1 MCGGV
6 RMPIKI
12 PDKLPAAKTLKDE
25 RIFVMTEK
33 RASSQ
38 DIRPL
43 KIAILNIMPTKI
55 VTETQ
60 LLRLLG
66 NSPIQV
72 DVDLLKTKTYESKNT
87 AREHLETFY
96 KVFDDVK
103 DQKYDGL
110 IITGAPVE
118 IMDFGDVEY
127 WQELCDIMEWSKT
140 HVTSTLH
147 ICWGAQAGLYYHFG
161 VEKELLPKKLSG
173 VYNHKVKKKNTKLLR
188 GFDDEFFAPHSRYTK
203 SVSEQIK
210 NNENLDVLAE
220 SKEAGELLISS
231 KDRKMLFITGHMEYD
246 PETLATEYFRDV
258 DKGINPDVPEN
269 YFPGNDPKKTPIV
282 KWRSAATLLFSN
294 WINYYLY
301 QETPYNIND
310 VGTKVKK

>member
-1 MCGGV
+1 
-6 RMPIKI
+6 MPIKI

-87 AREHLETFY
+87 AREHLTAFY
-96 KVFDDVK
+96 KVFDDIK
-103 DQKYDGL
+103 NQKYDGL

-118 IMDFGDVEY
+118 IMEFDDVEY

-147 ICWGAQAGLYYHFG
+147 ICWGAQAGLFYHFG
-161 VEKELLPKKLSG
+161 IEKELLPKKLSG

-210 NNENLDVLAE
+210 NNDELDVLAE
-220 SKEAGELLISS
+220 SKEAGELIISS

-246 PETLATEYFRDV
+246 AETLATEYFRDV

-269 YFPGNDPKKTPIV
+269 YFPGNDPKKAPVV

-301 QETPYNIND
+301 QETPYDINE
-310 VGTKVKK
+310 VGNKVKK

>member
-1 MCGGV
+1 
-6 RMPIKI
+6 MPIKI

-87 AREHLETFY
+87 AREHLEAFY

-103 DQKYDGL
+103 DQKYDVL

-188 GFDDEFFAPHSRYTK
+188 GFDDEFYAPHSRYTK

-210 NNENLDVLAE
+210 NNENLDILAE

-246 PETLATEYFRDV
+246 ADTLATEYFRDV

-269 YFPGNDPKKTPIV
+269 YFPGNDPKKAPVV

-310 VGTKVKK
+310 VGTKAKK

>member
-1 MCGGV
+1 
-6 RMPIKI
+6 MPIKI

>member
-1 MCGGV
+1 
-6 RMPIKI
+6 MPIKI

-87 AREHLETFY
+87 AREHLTAFY
-96 KVFDDVK
+96 KVFDDIK

-118 IMDFGDVEY
+118 IMEFNDVEY
-127 WQELCDIMEWSKT
+127 WQELCNIMEWSKT

-147 ICWGAQAGLYYHFG
+147 ICWGAQAGLYYHYG
-161 VEKELLPKKLSG
+161 IEKELLPKKLSG
-173 VYNHKVKKKNTKLLR
+173 VYNHKVKKKNVKLLR

-210 NNENLDVLAE
+210 NNENLDILAE

-246 PETLATEYFRDV
+246 ADTLATEYFRDV
-258 DKGINPDVPEN
+258 NKGINPCVPEN
-269 YFPGNDPKKTPIV
+269 YFPGNDPKKSPIV

-301 QETPYNIND
+301 QETPYDINQ
-310 VGTKVKK
+310 VGNKSKK

>member
-1 MCGGV
+1 
-6 RMPIKI
+6 MPIKI

-87 AREHLETFY
+87 AREHLTAFY
-96 KVFDDVK
+96 KVFDDIK

-118 IMDFGDVEY
+118 IMEFNDVEY
-127 WQELCDIMEWSKT
+127 WQELCNIMEWSKT

-147 ICWGAQAGLYYHFG
+147 ICWGAQAGLYYHYG
-161 VEKELLPKKLSG
+161 IEKELLPKKLSG
-173 VYNHKVKKKNTKLLR
+173 VYNHKVKKKNVKLLR

-203 SVSEQIK
+203 SVSKQIK
-210 NNENLDVLAE
+210 NNENLDILAE

-246 PETLATEYFRDV
+246 ADTLATEYFRDV
-258 DKGINPDVPEN
+258 NKGINPCVPEN
-269 YFPGNDPKKTPIV
+269 YFPGNDPKKSPVV

-301 QETPYNIND
+301 QETPYDINQ
-310 VGTKVKK
+310 VGNKSKK

>member
-1 MCGGV
+1 
-6 RMPIKI
+6 MPIKI

-87 AREHLETFY
+87 AREHLAAFY
-96 KVFDDVK
+96 KVFDDIK

-118 IMDFGDVEY
+118 IMDFDDVEY
-127 WQELCDIMEWSKT
+127 WQELCDIITRYDHKMSE
-140 HVTSTLH
+140 
-147 ICWGAQAGLYYHFG
+147 GLSYLRLYKLYMR
-161 VEKELLPKKLSG
+161 EKEYYLS
-173 VYNHKVKKKNTKLLR
+173 KLLC
-188 GFDDEFFAPHSRYTK
+188 
-203 SVSEQIK
+203 
-210 NNENLDVLAE
+210 
-220 SKEAGELLISS
+220 
-231 KDRKMLFITGHMEYD
+231 RKEYD
-246 PETLATEYFRDV
+246 LLKESV
-258 DKGINPDVPEN
+258 
-269 YFPGNDPKKTPIV
+269 V
-282 KWRSAATLLFSN
+282 KEIF
-294 WINYYLY
+294 
-301 QETPYNIND
+301 
-310 VGTKVKK
+310 GK

>member
-1 MCGGV
+1 
-6 RMPIKI
+6 MPIKI

-87 AREHLETFY
+87 AREHLAAFY
-96 KVFDDVK
+96 KVFDDIK

-118 IMDFGDVEY
+118 IMEFDNVEY
-127 WQELCDIMEWSKT
+127 WQELCEIMEWSKT

-147 ICWGAQAGLYYHFG
+147 ICWGAQAGLFYHFG
-161 VEKELLPKKLSG
+161 IEKELLPKKLSG

-246 PETLATEYFRDV
+246 ADTLATEYFRDV

-269 YFPGNDPKKTPIV
+269 YFPGNDPKKAPIV

-301 QETPYNIND
+301 QETPYDINE
-310 VGTKVKK
+310 VGKNVKK

>member
-1 MCGGV
+1 
-6 RMPIKI
+6 MPIKI

-87 AREHLETFY
+87 AREHLEAFY

-103 DQKYDGL
+103 GQKYDGL

-210 NNENLDVLAE
+210 SNENLDVLAE

-269 YFPGNDPKKTPIV
+269 YFPGNDPKKAPVV

-310 VGTKVKK
+310 VGTKAKK

>member
-1 MCGGV
+1 
-6 RMPIKI
+6 MPIKI

-87 AREHLETFY
+87 AREHLAAFY
-96 KVFDDVK
+96 KVFDDIK

-210 NNENLDVLAE
+210 SNENLDILAE

-246 PETLATEYFRDV
+246 ADTLATEYFRDV

-269 YFPGNDPKKTPIV
+269 YFPGNDPKKAPVV

-301 QETPYNIND
+301 QETPYDINE
-310 VGTKVKK
+310 VGKK

>member
-1 MCGGV
+1 
-6 RMPIKI
+6 MPIKI

-33 RASSQ
+33 RAASQ

-55 VTETQ
+55 TTETQ

-72 DVDLLKTKTYESKNT
+72 DVDLLKTQTYEPKNT
-87 AREHLETFY
+87 SNEHLSAFY
-96 KVFDDVK
+96 KVFDDIK
-103 DQKYDGL
+103 DKKYDGL

-118 IMDFGDVEY
+118 IMNFEDVEY
-127 WQELCDIMEWSKT
+127 WDELCEIMEWSKT

-161 VEKELLPKKLSG
+161 IDKELLPKKISG
-173 VYNHKVKKKNTKLLR
+173 VYNHKIKKRNVKLLR
-188 GFDDEFFAPHSRYTK
+188 GFDDEFYAPHSRYTK

-210 NNENLDVLAE
+210 ANEKLDVLAE

-246 PETLATEYFRDV
+246 AETLASEYFRDV
-258 DKGINPDVPEN
+258 NKGINPDVPEN
-269 YFPGNDPKKTPIV
+269 YFPGNDPKKAPIV

-301 QETPYNIND
+301 QETPYDISK
-310 VGTKVKK
+310 VGDKLKK

>member
-1 MCGGV
+1 
-6 RMPIKI
+6 MPIKI

-87 AREHLETFY
+87 AREHLEAFY

-188 GFDDEFFAPHSRYTK
+188 GFDDEFYAPHSRYTK

-210 NNENLDVLAE
+210 NNENLDILAE

-246 PETLATEYFRDV
+246 ADTLATEYFRDV

-269 YFPGNDPKKTPIV
+269 YFPGNDPKKAPVV

-310 VGTKVKK
+310 VGTKAKK

>member
-1 MCGGV
+1 
-6 RMPIKI
+6 MPIKI

-87 AREHLETFY
+87 AREHLTAFY
-96 KVFDDVK
+96 KVFDDIK

-210 NNENLDVLAE
+210 SNENLDVLAE

-246 PETLATEYFRDV
+246 ADTLATEYFRDV

-269 YFPGNDPKKTPIV
+269 YFPGNDPKKAPVV

-301 QETPYNIND
+301 QETPYDINE
-310 VGTKVKK
+310 VGKK

>member
-1 MCGGV
+1 
-6 RMPIKI
+6 MPIKI
-12 PDKLPAAKTLKDE
+12 PDKLPAAKTLRDE

-87 AREHLETFY
+87 AREHLEAFY

-161 VEKELLPKKLSG
+161 IEKELLPKKLSG
-173 VYNHKVKKKNTKLLR
+173 VYNHKVKKKNVKLLR

-246 PETLATEYFRDV
+246 PDTLATEYFRDV

-269 YFPGNDPKKTPIV
+269 YFPGNDPKKAPVV

-301 QETPYNIND
+301 QETPYDINK
-310 VGTKVKK
+310 VGNKAKK

>member
-1 MCGGV
+1 
-6 RMPIKI
+6 MPIKI

-87 AREHLETFY
+87 AREHLEAFY

-127 WQELCDIMEWSKT
+127 WQELCEIMEWSKT

-147 ICWGAQAGLYYHFG
+147 ICWGAQAGLFYHFG
-161 VEKELLPKKLSG
+161 IEKELLPKKLSG

-269 YFPGNDPKKTPIV
+269 YFPGNDPKKAPVV

-301 QETPYNIND
+301 QETPYDINK
-310 VGTKVKK
+310 VGDKAKK

>member
-1 MCGGV
+1 
-6 RMPIKI
+6 MPIKI

-87 AREHLETFY
+87 AREHLTAFY
-96 KVFDDVK
+96 KVFDDIK

-210 NNENLDVLAE
+210 SNEYLDVLAE

-246 PETLATEYFRDV
+246 ADTLATEYFRDV
-258 DKGINPDVPEN
+258 DKGINPEVPEN
-269 YFPGNDPKKTPIV
+269 YFPGNDPKKAPVV

-301 QETPYNIND
+301 QETPYDINE
-310 VGTKVKK
+310 VGKK

>member
-1 MCGGV
+1 
-6 RMPIKI
+6 MPIKI

-87 AREHLETFY
+87 AREHLAAFY
-96 KVFDDVK
+96 KVFDDIK

-147 ICWGAQAGLYYHFG
+147 ICWGAQAGLFYHFG

-246 PETLATEYFRDV
+246 ADTLATEYFRDV
-258 DKGINPDVPEN
+258 DKGINPEVPEN
-269 YFPGNDPKKTPIV
+269 YFPGNDPKKAPVV

-301 QETPYNIND
+301 QETPYDINE
-310 VGTKVKK
+310 VGKK

>member
-1 MCGGV
+1 
-6 RMPIKI
+6 MPIKI
-12 PDKLPAAKTLKDE
+12 PDKLPATKTLKDE

-87 AREHLETFY
+87 AREHLEAFY

-269 YFPGNDPKKTPIV
+269 YFPGNDPKKAPIV